1 MTLGRPP
8 HLHPLILL
16 ALALLS
22 SDIRAHTTSSSTSTS
37 ATSPPPPPPPPV
49 RFGGESVCVGI
60 LARNAEHLL
69 PSFLSFFEKQ
79 DFPREQLGVVFF
91 TDHNED
97 GTATYLEGWRGQMQ
111 QQRQQPQSSSPS
123 GSSSSSSSSSSS
135 DGSDESGGSGSE
147 GEIGDED
154 AYAFVDVVH
163 GVDAVPRGLT
173 DSSTDST
180 GGSTDSTEEGGVEA
194 VGSKDWFFAEDI
206 HTQCDTMPHCFP
218 TKRYVHL
225 ASLRERAMD
234 HCRQVGEAGLWA
246 GV

>member
-1 MTLGRPP
+1 M
-8 HLHPLILL
+8 
-16 ALALLS
+16 
-22 SDIRAHTTSSSTSTS
+22 
-37 ATSPPPPPPPPV
+37 
-49 RFGGESVCVGI
+49 GI

-123 GSSSSSSSSSSS
+123 GSSSSSSSS

-173 DSSTDST
+173 DST
-180 GGSTDSTEEGGVEA
+180 GSAGTTGSGTEEGGVEA
-194 VGSKDWFFAEDI
+194 VGSKDWFFADDI